1 MKPKPPMNANETRC
15 ALALSRMGY
24 HNIAALR
31 ELYNVWGS
39 MADIVRLHAHPEQLA
54 PNMPERLLAAFAH
67 TDEHLKRADEEM
79 RFAQDNNISIITLAD
94 EAYPQRLKECDDAPL
109 ALFFKGNANLNAK
122 HCISIVGT
130 RKATPYA
137 ADCIA
142 QITARLKQLCPDIL
156 IVSGLAY
163 GVDIMAHRQA
173 IDHALPTVAVLAHGL
188 DTLYPSRHRK
198 EATLMMQNGGLLT
211 EYFSQSK
218 IDKRNFLQ
226 RNRIVAGMSAATL
239 LVESAEHGGGLVTCR
254 LAQSYQRD
262 VFAIPGN
269 INNPYSVGCNRL
281 IRDNVAGLVT
291 SAEDILKAMSW
302 EEDVL
307 EVSTATSSS
316 RGASS
321 TNTYSLNTS
330 SKNSSSRY
338 SSSISSFGNSVSG
351 VGTTS
356 ASTAKVPNG
365 AQAVLDVLTKENDLH
380 IDIIATRAG
389 LPVNKVLALLF
400 QLEMSGM
407 VSSLSGSRYHKVNS

>member
-1 MKPKPPMNANETRC
+1 MNADERRC

-24 HNIAALR
+24 HNITVLR
-31 ELYNVWGS
+31 ELYNAWGS
-39 MADIVRLHAHPEQLA
+39 MADIVKQHAHPEQLA

-94 EAYPQRLKECDDAPL
+94 EAYPQRLKACFDAPL

-142 QITARLKQLCPDIL
+142 QLTARLKQLCPDIL

-188 DTLYPSRHRK
+188 DTLYPTRHRK
-198 EATLMMQNGGLLT
+198 EATLMMQDGGLLT

-254 LAQSYQRD
+254 LAQSYQHD
-262 VFAIPGN
+262 VFAFPGS

-281 IRDNVAGLVT
+281 IRDNMAGLVT
-291 SAEDILKAMSW
+291 SAEDILKALSW
-302 EEDVL
+302 DEDMKEIV
-307 EVSTATSSS
+307 ATN
-316 RGASS
+316 GASS
-321 TNTYSLNTS
+321 NAVS
-330 SKNSSSRY
+330 SM
-338 SSSISSFGNSVSG
+338 GASVLG
-351 VGTTS
+351 ATS

-365 AQAVLDVLTKENDLH
+365 AQGVLDVLTKENDLH

-407 VSSLSGSRYHKVNS
+407 VSSLSGGRYHKVNS

>member
-1 MKPKPPMNANETRC
+1 MNADERRC

-24 HNIAALR
+24 HNITVLR
-31 ELYNVWGS
+31 ELYNAWGS
-39 MADIVRLHAHPEQLA
+39 MADIVKQHAHPEQLA

-94 EAYPQRLKECDDAPL
+94 EAYPQRLKACFDAPL

-142 QITARLKQLCPDIL
+142 QLTARLKQLCPDIL

-198 EATLMMQNGGLLT
+198 EATLMMQDGGLLT

-254 LAQSYQRD
+254 LAQSYQHD
-262 VFAIPGN
+262 VFAFPGS

-281 IRDNVAGLVT
+281 IRDNIAGLVT
-291 SAEDILKAMSW
+291 SAEDILKAMAW
-302 EEDVL
+302 EEDMKETV
-307 EVSTATSSS
+307 ATN
-316 RGASS
+316 GASS
-321 TNTYSLNTS
+321 NGASTMGS
-330 SKNSSSRY
+330 SVL
-338 SSSISSFGNSVSG
+338 GA
-351 VGTTS
+351 TS

-365 AQAVLDVLTKENDLH
+365 AQGVLDVLTKENDLH

-407 VSSLSGSRYHKVNS
+407 VSSLSGGRYHKVNS

>member
-1 MKPKPPMNANETRC
+1 MNADERRC

-24 HNIAALR
+24 HNITVLR
-31 ELYNVWGS
+31 ELYNAWGS
-39 MADIVRLHAHPEQLA
+39 MADIVKQHAHPERLA

-94 EAYPQRLKECDDAPL
+94 EAYPQRLKACFDAPL
-109 ALFFKGNANLNAK
+109 ALFFKGNVNLNAK

-142 QITARLKQLCPDIL
+142 QLTARLKQLCPDIL

-188 DTLYPSRHRK
+188 DTLYPTRHRK

-307 EVSTATSSS
+307 EVFTAT
-316 RGASS
+316 
-321 TNTYSLNTS
+321 
-330 SKNSSSRY
+330 SSSRY
-338 SSSISSFGNSVSG
+338 SSSISSSGNSVSG
-351 VGTTS
+351 VETTS

>member
-1 MKPKPPMNANETRC
+1 MNADERRC

-24 HNIAALR
+24 HNIVALR
-31 ELYNVWGS
+31 ELYDAWGS
-39 MADIVRLHAHPEQLA
+39 MADIVKQHAHPERLA
-54 PNMPERLLAAFAH
+54 HNMPERLLAAFAH

-94 EAYPQRLKECDDAPL
+94 EAYPQRLKACFDAPL

-142 QITARLKQLCPDIL
+142 QLTARLKQLCPDIL

-188 DTLYPSRHRK
+188 DTLYPARHRK
-198 EATLMMQNGGLLT
+198 EAMLMMQNGGLLT

-254 LAQSYQRD
+254 LAQSYQHD
-262 VFAIPGN
+262 VFAIPGS
-269 INNPYSVGCNRL
+269 INSPYSVGCNRL

-291 SAEDILKAMSW
+291 SAEDILKAMAW
-302 EEDVL
+302 EEDMKQTV
-307 EVSTATSSS
+307 ATN
-316 RGASS
+316 GASS
-321 TNTYSLNTS
+321 MGSS
-330 SKNSSSRY
+330 SKQ
-338 SSSISSFGNSVSG
+338 SSSIGSSVNSVSG
-351 VGTTS
+351 VGAAS
-356 ASTAKVPNG
+356 ASTAQVPNG
-365 AQAVLDVLTKENDLH
+365 AQGVLDVLTKENDLH

-407 VSSLSGSRYHKVNS
+407 VSSLSGGRYHKVNS

>member
-1 MKPKPPMNANETRC
+1 MNADERRC

-24 HNIAALR
+24 HNITVLR
-31 ELYNVWGS
+31 ELYNAWGS
-39 MADIVRLHAHPEQLA
+39 MADIVKQHAHPEQLA

-79 RFAQDNNISIITLAD
+79 RFAQDNNISIITLPD
-94 EAYPQRLKECDDAPL
+94 EAYPQRLKACFDAPL

-142 QITARLKQLCPDIL
+142 QLTARLKQLCPDIL

-188 DTLYPSRHRK
+188 DTLYPTRHRK

-254 LAQSYQRD
+254 LAQSYQHD
-262 VFAIPGN
+262 VFAFPGN

-281 IRDNVAGLVT
+281 IRDNMAGLVT
-291 SAEDILKAMSW
+291 SAEDILKAMAW
-302 EEDVL
+302 EEDMKETV
-307 EVSTATSSS
+307 ATN
-316 RGASS
+316 GASS
-321 TNTYSLNTS
+321 NGASTMGS
-330 SKNSSSRY
+330 SVL
-338 SSSISSFGNSVSG
+338 GA
-351 VGTTS
+351 TS

-365 AQAVLDVLTKENDLH
+365 AQGVLDVLTKENDLH

-407 VSSLSGSRYHKVNS
+407 VSSLSGGRYHKINS

>member
-1 MKPKPPMNANETRC
+1 MNADETRC

-31 ELYNVWGS
+31 ELYDAWGS
-39 MADIVRLHAHPEQLA
+39 MADIVKQHAHPERLA
-54 PNMPERLLAAFAH
+54 HNMPERLLAAFAH

-94 EAYPQRLKECDDAPL
+94 EAYPQRLKACFDAPL

-142 QITARLKQLCPDIL
+142 QLTARLKQLCPDIL

-254 LAQSYQRD
+254 LAQSYQHD
-262 VFAIPGN
+262 VFAFPGS

-281 IRDNVAGLVT
+281 IRDNIAGLVT
-291 SAEDILKAMSW
+291 SAEDILKAMAW
-302 EEDVL
+302 EEDMKETVATNA
-307 EVSTATSSS
+307 VSSM
-316 RGASS
+316 GASV
-321 TNTYSLNTS
+321 L
-330 SKNSSSRY
+330 
-338 SSSISSFGNSVSG
+338 GA
-351 VGTTS
+351 TS

-365 AQAVLDVLTKENDLH
+365 AQSVLDVLTKENDLH

-407 VSSLSGSRYHKVNS
+407 VSSLSGGRYHKVNS

>member
-1 MKPKPPMNANETRC
+1 MNVNETRC

-39 MADIVRLHAHPEQLA
+39 MADIVKQHAHPEQLA

-198 EATLMMQNGGLLT
+198 EATLMMENGGLLT

-226 RNRIVAGMSAATL
+226 RNRIVAGISAATL

-302 EEDVL
+302 EENVL
-307 EVSTATSSS
+307 DVSTATSSS

-321 TNTYSLNTS
+321 RGAS
-330 SKNSSSRY
+330 
-338 SSSISSFGNSVSG
+338 GNSVSG

-356 ASTAKVPNG
+356 ASTVKVPNG

>member
-1 MKPKPPMNANETRC
+1 MNANETRC

-39 MADIVRLHAHPEQLA
+39 TADIVKQHAHPEQLA
-54 PNMPERLLAAFAH
+54 PHMPERLLAAFAH

-198 EATLMMQNGGLLT
+198 EATLMMENGGLLT

-302 EEDVL
+302 EEDVS

-321 TNTYSLNTS
+321 ISASSINTS
-330 SKNSSSRY
+330 SLNISSISSSSRY
-338 SSSISSFGNSVSG
+338 SSSISSSGNSVSG

-356 ASTAKVPNG
+356 ASPAKVPNG

>member
-1 MKPKPPMNANETRC
+1 MDADERRC

-24 HNIAALR
+24 HNITVLR
-31 ELYNVWGS
+31 ELYNAWGS
-39 MADIVRLHAHPEQLA
+39 MADIVKQHVHPEQLA

-79 RFAQDNNISIITLAD
+79 RFAQDNNISIFTLAD
-94 EAYPQRLKECDDAPL
+94 EAYPQRLKACFDAPL

-142 QITARLKQLCPDIL
+142 QLTARLKQLCPDIL

-188 DTLYPSRHRK
+188 DTLYPTRHRK

-254 LAQSYQRD
+254 LAQSYQHD
-262 VFAIPGN
+262 VFAFPGS

-281 IRDNVAGLVT
+281 IRDNMAGLVT
-291 SAEDILKAMSW
+291 SAEDILKAMAW
-302 EEDVL
+302 EEDIK
-307 EVSTATSSS
+307 ETAATNA
-316 RGASS
+316 ASS
-321 TNTYSLNTS
+321 NAASTMGS
-330 SKNSSSRY
+330 SVL
-338 SSSISSFGNSVSG
+338 GAM
-351 VGTTS
+351 S

-365 AQAVLDVLTKENDLH
+365 AQGVLDVLTKENDLH

-407 VSSLSGSRYHKVNS
+407 VSSLSGGRYHKVNS

>member
-1 MKPKPPMNANETRC
+1 MIDDERRC

-24 HNIAALR
+24 HNIVALR
-31 ELYNVWGS
+31 ELYDAWGS
-39 MADIVRLHAHPEQLA
+39 MADIVKQHAHPERLA

-94 EAYPQRLKECDDAPL
+94 EAYPQRLKACFDAPL

-142 QITARLKQLCPDIL
+142 QLTARLKQLCPDIL

-188 DTLYPSRHRK
+188 DTLYPARHRK
-198 EATLMMQNGGLLT
+198 EAMLMMQNGGLLT
-211 EYFSQSK
+211 EFFSQSK

-226 RNRIVAGMSAATL
+226 RNRIVAGLSAATL

-254 LAQSYQRD
+254 LAQSYQHD
-262 VFAIPGN
+262 VFAIPGS
-269 INNPYSVGCNRL
+269 INSPYSVGCNRL

-291 SAEDILKAMSW
+291 SAEDILKAMAW
-302 EEDVL
+302 EEDMKQTV
-307 EVSTATSSS
+307 ATN
-316 RGASS
+316 GASS
-321 TNTYSLNTS
+321 MGSS
-330 SKNSSSRY
+330 SKQ
-338 SSSISSFGNSVSG
+338 SSSIGSSVNSVSG
-351 VGTTS
+351 VGAAS
-356 ASTAKVPNG
+356 ASTAQVPNG
-365 AQAVLDVLTKENDLH
+365 AQGVLDVLTKENDLH

-407 VSSLSGSRYHKVNS
+407 VSSLSGGRYHKVNS

>member
-1 MKPKPPMNANETRC
+1 MNADETRC

-24 HNIAALR
+24 HNITALR
-31 ELYNVWGS
+31 ELYNAWGS
-39 MADIVRLHAHPEQLA
+39 MADIVKQHAHPEQLA

-94 EAYPQRLKECDDAPL
+94 EAYPQRLKACFDAPL

-142 QITARLKQLCPDIL
+142 QLTARLKQLCPDML

-254 LAQSYQRD
+254 LAQSYQHD
-262 VFAIPGN
+262 VFAFPGS

-281 IRDNVAGLVT
+281 IRDNMAGLVT
-291 SAEDILKAMSW
+291 SAEDILKALSW
-302 EEDVL
+302 DEDMK
-307 EVSTATSSS
+307 ETAATN
-316 RGASS
+316 GATNAASS
-321 TNTYSLNTS
+321 MGS
-330 SKNSSSRY
+330 SVL
-338 SSSISSFGNSVSG
+338 GA
-351 VGTTS
+351 TS

-365 AQAVLDVLTKENDLH
+365 AQGVLDVLTKENDLH

-407 VSSLSGSRYHKVNS
+407 VSSLSGGRYHKVNS

>member
-1 MKPKPPMNANETRC
+1 MNADERRC

-24 HNIAALR
+24 HNITVLR
-31 ELYNVWGS
+31 ELYNAWGS
-39 MADIVRLHAHPEQLA
+39 MADIVKQHAHPEQLA

-67 TDEHLKRADEEM
+67 TDEHLKRADEEI

-94 EAYPQRLKECDDAPL
+94 EAYPQRLKACFDAPL

-142 QITARLKQLCPDIL
+142 QLTARLKQLCPDML

-188 DTLYPSRHRK
+188 DTLYPTRHRK

-254 LAQSYQRD
+254 LAQSYQHD
-262 VFAIPGN
+262 VFAFPGS

-281 IRDNVAGLVT
+281 IRDNMAGLVT
-291 SAEDILKAMSW
+291 SAEDILKAMAW
-302 EEDVL
+302 EEDMKETV
-307 EVSTATSSS
+307 ATN
-316 RGASS
+316 GASS
-321 TNTYSLNTS
+321 NAVS
-330 SKNSSSRY
+330 SM
-338 SSSISSFGNSVSG
+338 GASVLG
-351 VGTTS
+351 ATS

-365 AQAVLDVLTKENDLH
+365 AQGVLDVLTKENDLH

-407 VSSLSGSRYHKVNS
+407 VSSLSGGRYHKVNS

>member
-1 MKPKPPMNANETRC
+1 MNADERRC

-24 HNIAALR
+24 HNIVALR
-31 ELYNVWGS
+31 ELYDAWGS
-39 MADIVRLHAHPEQLA
+39 MADIVKQHAHPERLA
-54 PNMPERLLAAFAH
+54 HNMPERLLAAFAH

-94 EAYPQRLKECDDAPL
+94 EAYPQRLKACFDAPL

-142 QITARLKQLCPDIL
+142 QLTARLKQLCPDIL

-188 DTLYPSRHRK
+188 DTLYPARHRK
-198 EATLMMQNGGLLT
+198 EAMLMMQNGGLLT

-226 RNRIVAGMSAATL
+226 RNRIVAGLSAATL

-254 LAQSYQRD
+254 LAQSYQHD
-262 VFAIPGN
+262 VFAIPGS
-269 INNPYSVGCNRL
+269 INSPYSVGCNRL

-291 SAEDILKAMSW
+291 SAEDILKAMAW
-302 EEDVL
+302 EEDVK
-307 EVSTATSSS
+307 ETVATN
-316 RGASS
+316 GASS
-321 TNTYSLNTS
+321 MGSS
-330 SKNSSSRY
+330 SKQ
-338 SSSISSFGNSVSG
+338 SSSIGSSVNSVSG
-351 VGTTS
+351 VGAAS
-356 ASTAKVPNG
+356 ASTAQVPNG
-365 AQAVLDVLTKENDLH
+365 AQGVLDVLTKENDLH

-407 VSSLSGSRYHKVNS
+407 VSSLSGGRYHKVNS

>member
-1 MKPKPPMNANETRC
+1 MNADERRC

-24 HNIAALR
+24 HNITVLR
-31 ELYNVWGS
+31 ELYNAWGS
-39 MADIVRLHAHPEQLA
+39 MTDIVKQHTHPEQLA

-67 TDEHLKRADEEM
+67 TDEHLKRADDEM

-94 EAYPQRLKECDDAPL
+94 EAYPQRLKACFDAPL

-142 QITARLKQLCPDIL
+142 QLTARLKQLCPDIL

-254 LAQSYQRD
+254 LAQSYQHD
-262 VFAIPGN
+262 VFAFPGS

-291 SAEDILKAMSW
+291 SAEDILKAMAW
-302 EEDVL
+302 EEDMKKTV
-307 EVSTATSSS
+307 ATN
-316 RGASS
+316 GASS
-321 TNTYSLNTS
+321 NAAS
-330 SKNSSSRY
+330 SMGSSVL
-338 SSSISSFGNSVSG
+338 GA
-351 VGTTS
+351 TS

-365 AQAVLDVLTKENDLH
+365 AQGVLDVLTKENDLH

-407 VSSLSGSRYHKVNS
+407 VSSLSGGRYHKVNS

>member
-1 MKPKPPMNANETRC
+1 MNADERRC

-24 HNIAALR
+24 HNITVLR
-31 ELYNVWGS
+31 ELYNAWGS
-39 MADIVRLHAHPEQLA
+39 MADIVKQHAHPEQLA

-94 EAYPQRLKECDDAPL
+94 EAYPQRLKACFDAPL

-137 ADCIA
+137 TDCIA
-142 QITARLKQLCPDIL
+142 QLTARLKQLCPDIL

-226 RNRIVAGMSAATL
+226 RNRIVAGLSAATL

-254 LAQSYQRD
+254 LAQSYQHD
-262 VFAIPGN
+262 VFAFPGS

-281 IRDNVAGLVT
+281 IRDNMAGLVT
-291 SAEDILKAMSW
+291 SAEDILKAMAW
-302 EEDVL
+302 EEDMKETVATNGAASNGASTMGSSVL
-307 EVSTATSSS
+307 EA
-316 RGASS
+316 
-321 TNTYSLNTS
+321 
-330 SKNSSSRY
+330 
-338 SSSISSFGNSVSG
+338 
-351 VGTTS
+351 TS

-365 AQAVLDVLTKENDLH
+365 AQGVLDVLTKENDLH

-407 VSSLSGSRYHKVNS
+407 VSSLSGGRYHKVNS

>member
-1 MKPKPPMNANETRC
+1 MNADERRC

-24 HNIAALR
+24 HNITVLR
-31 ELYNVWGS
+31 ELYNAWGS
-39 MADIVRLHAHPEQLA
+39 MADIVKQHAHPEQLA

-94 EAYPQRLKECDDAPL
+94 EAYPQRLKACFDAPL

-142 QITARLKQLCPDIL
+142 QLTARLKQLCPDIL

-188 DTLYPSRHRK
+188 DTLYPTRHRK

-254 LAQSYQRD
+254 LAQSYQHD
-262 VFAIPGN
+262 VFAFPGS

-321 TNTYSLNTS
+321 RGAS
-330 SKNSSSRY
+330 
-338 SSSISSFGNSVSG
+338 GNSVSG

>member
-1 MKPKPPMNANETRC
+1 MNADETRC

-39 MADIVRLHAHPEQLA
+39 MADIVKQHAHPEQLA

-94 EAYPQRLKECDDAPL
+94 EAYPQRLKECNDAPL

-226 RNRIVAGMSAATL
+226 RNRIVAGISAATL

-307 EVSTATSSS
+307 EMSSANASS
-316 RGASS
+316 RDA
-321 TNTYSLNTS
+321 
-330 SKNSSSRY
+330 SSRY
-338 SSSISSFGNSVSG
+338 SSSISPSLNTVSG
-351 VGTTS
+351 VVATS
-356 ASTAKVPNG
+356 ASTAKIPNG
-365 AQAVLDVLTKENDLH
+365 AQSVLDVLTKENDLH

-389 LPVNKVLALLF
+389 LPVNKVLAMLF

>member
-1 MKPKPPMNANETRC
+1 MNADERRC

-24 HNIAALR
+24 HNITVLR
-31 ELYNVWGS
+31 ELYNAWGS
-39 MADIVRLHAHPEQLA
+39 MADIVKQHVHPEQLA

-67 TDEHLKRADEEM
+67 IDEHLKRADEEM

-94 EAYPQRLKECDDAPL
+94 EVYPQRLKACFDAPL

-142 QITARLKQLCPDIL
+142 QLTARLKQLCPDIL

-269 INNPYSVGCNRL
+269 INNLYSVGCNRL

-307 EVSTATSSS
+307 EVSTVM
-316 RGASS
+316 
-321 TNTYSLNTS
+321 
-330 SKNSSSRY
+330 SSSRY
-338 SSSISSFGNSVSG
+338 SSSISSFGNSVSE

>member
-1 MKPKPPMNANETRC
+1 MNADERRC

-24 HNIAALR
+24 HNITVLR
-31 ELYNVWGS
+31 ELYNAWGS
-39 MADIVRLHAHPEQLA
+39 MADIVKQHVHPEQLA

-67 TDEHLKRADEEM
+67 IDEHLKRADEEM

-94 EAYPQRLKECDDAPL
+94 EAYPQRLKECNDAPL

-269 INNPYSVGCNRL
+269 INNLYSVGCNRL

-302 EEDVL
+302 EENVL

-316 RGASS
+316 RDA
-321 TNTYSLNTS
+321 
-330 SKNSSSRY
+330 
-338 SSSISSFGNSVSG
+338 SSISSFGNSVSG

>member
-1 MKPKPPMNANETRC
+1 MNADETRC

-39 MADIVRLHAHPEQLA
+39 MADIVKQHAHPEQLA

-198 EATLMMQNGGLLT
+198 EATLMMENGGLLT

-291 SAEDILKAMSW
+291 SAEDILKALLW
-302 EEDVL
+302 EEDIL
-307 EVSTATSSS
+307 EMSS
-316 RGASS
+316 RDA
-321 TNTYSLNTS
+321 
-330 SKNSSSRY
+330 SSRY
-338 SSSISSFGNSVSG
+338 SSSISSSENSVSG